1 MQKNR
6 KRIFTWILLFTVSIQ
21 VFWWDGISVSA
32 EPAAIEAPSAVL
44 LESSTGKVVFEQN
57 ARERRSPASITKIM
71 TLLLTFEALDQGK
84 IKLEDPVTVSAYAS
98 SMGGSQVFL
107 AENEVQTLETMIKCI
122 AVASG
127 NDASVAV
134 AVLLESSTGKVVFE
148 QNARERRS
156 PASITK
162 IMTLLLTFE
171 ALDQGKIKLED
182 PVTVSAYASSMGGSQ
197 VFLAENEVQTLET
210 MIKCIAVASG
220 NDASVAVAEY
230 IAGSEEAFVDQ
241 MNQKAAELGMVDT
254 HFEDCCGLT
263 DSDGHYTTAMDVAIM
278 SRELTVKYPQ
288 VFEYTGI
295 WMEDITH
302 ETRQGSSTFT
312 LNSTNK
318 LLKQYQ
324 WATGLKTG
332 STSKAK
338 FCLSATATKDGI
350 DLIAVVM
357 GAPDYK
363 ARFKDAQ
370 TLLSYGFNVSDLYLD
385 ENTDVLEDLRIE
397 GGVEDTVPVRYQ
409 SEFRYL
415 DTEGNS
421 LDGVK
426 KTIELPEEAQAP
438 VAKGA
443 EAGRAV
449 YLLNGVEIGSVP
461 ILYENDVAK
470 AVYKDYLFKIMEF
483 YLL

>member
-44 LESSTGKVVFEQN
+44 LESSTGKVIFEQN

-107 AENEVQTLETMIKCI
+107 AENEVQTLET
-122 AVASG
+122 
-127 NDASVAV
+127 
-134 AVLLESSTGKVVFE
+134 L
-148 QNARERRS
+148 
-156 PASITK
+156 
-162 IMTLLLTFE
+162 
-171 ALDQGKIKLED
+171 
-182 PVTVSAYASSMGGSQ
+182 
-197 VFLAENEVQTLET
+197 
-210 MIKCIAVASG
+210 IKCIAVASG

-278 SRELTVKYPQ
+278 SRELTVKYPK

-385 ENTDVLEDLRIE
+385 GNTDALEDLRIE

-438 VAKGA
+438 VAKA

>member
-6 KRIFTWILLFTVSIQ
+6 KRIFMWILLFTVSIQ
-21 VFWWDGISVSA
+21 VFWWDGVRVSA
-32 EPAAIEAPSAVL
+32 QPAAIEAPSAVL
-44 LESSTGKVVFEQN
+44 LESSTGKVIFEQN

-71 TLLLTFEALDQGK
+71 TLLLA
-84 IKLEDPVTVSAYAS
+84 
-98 SMGGSQVFL
+98 
-107 AENEVQTLETMIKCI
+107 
-122 AVASG
+122 
-127 NDASVAV
+127 
-134 AVLLESSTGKVVFE
+134 
-148 QNARERRS
+148 
-156 PASITK
+156 
-162 IMTLLLTFE
+162 FE

-230 IAGSEEAFVDQ
+230 IAGSEEAFVEQ
-241 MNQKAAELGMVDT
+241 MNAKAAELGMVDT

-278 SRELTVKYPQ
+278 SRELTLKYPK

-295 WMEDITH
+295 WMEDIIH

-324 WATGLKTG
+324 WTTGLKTG

-363 ARFKDAQ
+363 ARFKDAR

-385 ENTDVLEDLRIE
+385 ENTDALEDMRVE

-421 LDGVK
+421 LDGVEK
-426 KTIELPEEAQAP
+426 KVELPETVEAP
-438 VAKGA
+438 IVKD
-443 EAGRAV
+443 EKAGRAV

-461 ILYENDVAK
+461 ILYDNDVAK

>member
-44 LESSTGKVVFEQN
+44 LESSTGKV
-57 ARERRSPASITKIM
+57 I
-71 TLLLTFEALDQGK
+71 
-84 IKLEDPVTVSAYAS
+84 
-98 SMGGSQVFL
+98 
-107 AENEVQTLETMIKCI
+107 
-122 AVASG
+122 
-127 NDASVAV
+127 
-134 AVLLESSTGKVVFE
+134 FE

-385 ENTDVLEDLRIE
+385 ENTDALEDLRIE

-409 SEFRYL
+409 S
-415 DTEGNS
+415 
-421 LDGVK
+421 
-426 KTIELPEEAQAP
+426 
-438 VAKGA
+438 
-443 EAGRAV
+443 
-449 YLLNGVEIGSVP
+449 
-461 ILYENDVAK
+461 
-470 AVYKDYLFKIMEF
+470 
-483 YLL
+483 

>member
-44 LESSTGKVVFEQN
+44 LESSTGKVIFEQN

-107 AENEVQTLETMIKCI
+107 AENEVQTM
-122 AVASG
+122 
-127 NDASVAV
+127 
-134 AVLLESSTGKVVFE
+134 
-148 QNARERRS
+148 
-156 PASITK
+156 
-162 IMTLLLTFE
+162 
-171 ALDQGKIKLED
+171 
-182 PVTVSAYASSMGGSQ
+182 
-197 VFLAENEVQTLET
+197 ET

-278 SRELTVKYPQ
+278 SRELTVKYPK

-385 ENTDVLEDLRIE
+385 ENTDALEDLRIE

-449 YLLNGVEIGSVP
+449 ERSGDRKRSDPV
-461 ILYENDVAK
+461 
-470 AVYKDYLFKIMEF
+470 
-483 YLL
+483 

>member
-1 MQKNR
+1 MSGIDRQTVTSQTVGFTGIYKAARPYLLEERIRECGFFMQKNR
-6 KRIFTWILLFTVSIQ
+6 KTIYGWILLFTVSIQ
-21 VFWWDGISVSA
+21 VFWWNGITVSA
-32 EPAAIEAPSAVL
+32 DPAAIEAPSAVL
-44 LESSTGKVVFEQN
+44 MESSTGKVIFEQN

-84 IKLEDPVTVSAYAS
+84 IKP
-98 SMGGSQVFL
+98 
-107 AENEVQTLETMIKCI
+107 
-122 AVASG
+122 
-127 NDASVAV
+127 
-134 AVLLESSTGKVVFE
+134 
-148 QNARERRS
+148 
-156 PASITK
+156 
-162 IMTLLLTFE
+162 
-171 ALDQGKIKLED
+171 ED

-230 IAGSEEAFVDQ
+230 ISGSEEAFVEK
-241 MNQKAAELGMVDT
+241 MNEKAAELGMADT

-288 VFEYTGI
+288 VFDYTGI

-302 ETRQGSSTFT
+302 ETRQGTSQFT

-385 ENTDVLEDLRIE
+385 ENTEALEDLRVQ
-397 GGVEDTVPVRYQ
+397 GGVEDTVPVKYQ

-421 LDGVK
+421 LAGVEK
-426 KTIELPEEAQAP
+426 RIELPEVAAAP
-438 VAKGA
+438 VIKGA

-449 YLLNGVEIGSVP
+449 YLLNGEEIGSVP
-461 ILYENDVAK
+461 ILYDSDVAK
-470 AVYKDYLFKIMEF
+470 AVYKDYLLKIMEF

>member
-1 MQKNR
+1 M
-6 KRIFTWILLFTVSIQ
+6 
-21 VFWWDGISVSA
+21 
-32 EPAAIEAPSAVL
+32 
-44 LESSTGKVVFEQN
+44 
-57 ARERRSPASITKIM
+57 
-71 TLLLTFEALDQGK
+71 
-84 IKLEDPVTVSAYAS
+84 
-98 SMGGSQVFL
+98 
-107 AENEVQTLETMIKCI
+107 
-122 AVASG
+122 
-127 NDASVAV
+127 
-134 AVLLESSTGKVVFE
+134 
-148 QNARERRS
+148 
-156 PASITK
+156 
-162 IMTLLLTFE
+162 
-171 ALDQGKIKLED
+171 
-182 PVTVSAYASSMGGSQ
+182 TVSAYASSMGGSQ

>member
-1 MQKNR
+1 MQKIR
-6 KRIFTWILLFTVSIQ
+6 KYICTGILLLSVSMQ
-21 VFWWDGISVSA
+21 VFWWNGIYVCA

-44 LESSTGKVVFEQN
+44 LESSTGKVIFEQN

-107 AENEVQTLETMIKCI
+107 AENEVQTLET
-122 AVASG
+122 
-127 NDASVAV
+127 
-134 AVLLESSTGKVVFE
+134 L
-148 QNARERRS
+148 
-156 PASITK
+156 
-162 IMTLLLTFE
+162 
-171 ALDQGKIKLED
+171 
-182 PVTVSAYASSMGGSQ
+182 
-197 VFLAENEVQTLET
+197 
-210 MIKCIAVASG
+210 IKCIAVASG

-230 IAGSEEAFVDQ
+230 IAGSEEAFVEQ
-241 MNQKAAELGMVDT
+241 MNAKAAELGMTDT

-263 DSDGHYTTAMDVAIM
+263 DSDDHYTTAMDVAVM
-278 SRELTVKYPQ
+278 SRELTVKYPKI
-288 VFEYTGI
+288 FEYTGI

-302 ETRQGSSTFT
+302 ETRQGNSKFT

-318 LLKQYQ
+318 LLKQYPFT
-324 WATGLKTG
+324 TGLKTG

-338 FCLSATATKDGI
+338 FCLSATATKDDI
-350 DLIAVVM
+350 DLIAVIM

-370 TLLSYGFNVSDLYLD
+370 TLLSYGFNISDLYLD
-385 ENTDVLEDLRIE
+385 ENTDPLQNMRVQ
-397 GGVEDTVPVRYQ
+397 GGVEDTVPVKYQ

-421 LDGVK
+421 LDGVEK
-426 KTIELPEEAQAP
+426 KIELPETAMAP
-438 VAKGA
+438 FA
-443 EAGRAV
+443 EGDTAGRAV

-461 ILYENDVAK
+461 ILYETAVAK
-470 AVYKDYLFKIMEF
+470 AVYKDYLRKIMEF

>member
-1 MQKNR
+1 MQKN
-6 KRIFTWILLFTVSIQ
+6 KKHIWGWLLLVTLSVQIFCSDCFVSY
-21 VFWWDGISVSA
+21 A

-44 LESSTGKVVFEQN
+44 MESSTGKVIFEQN
-57 ARERRSPASITKIM
+57 AGERRSPASITKIM
-71 TLLLTFEALDQGK
+71 TLLLTFEALSEGK
-84 IKLEDPVTVSAYAS
+84 IKREDPVTVSAYAS

-107 AENEVQTLETMIKCI
+107 AENEVQTLDTMIKCI

-127 NDASVAV
+127 NDA
-134 AVLLESSTGKVVFE
+134 
-148 QNARERRS
+148 
-156 PASITK
+156 
-162 IMTLLLTFE
+162 
-171 ALDQGKIKLED
+171 
-182 PVTVSAYASSMGGSQ
+182 
-197 VFLAENEVQTLET
+197 
-210 MIKCIAVASG
+210 C
-220 NDASVAVAEY
+220 VAVAEY
-230 IAGSEEAFVDQ
+230 IAGSEEAFVEQ
-241 MNQKAAELGMVDT
+241 MNEKAAELEMTDT

-278 SRELTVKYPQ
+278 SRELTVKYPE

-295 WMEDITH
+295 WMEDIIH
-302 ETRQGSSTFT
+302 ETRQGSSKFT

-338 FCLSATATKDGI
+338 FCLSATASKDGI

-370 TLLSYGFNVSDLYLD
+370 TLLSYGFNVSALYLD
-385 ENTDVLEDLRIE
+385 ENRDAPEELRVK
-397 GGVEDTVPVRYQ
+397 GGVEDTVPVRYG

-421 LDGVK
+421 LNGIEK
-426 KTIELPEEAQAP
+426 KIELPDSAEAP
-438 VAKGA
+438 VQKDA

-449 YLLNGVEIGSVP
+449 YLLNGIEIGSVP

-470 AVYKDYLFKIMEF
+470 AVYRDYLKKIMEF